1 MNAMVNRIHDDRGP
15 TVVTNS
21 TPTAHELIARHRT
34 GGQIDHGALARELAA
49 EARRA
54 RDPESF
60 VRGVLDALGIDDR
73 RAVADR
79 LVGALGA
86 EGLDALVNTASGQY
100 ALAALYGEAGP
111 EARQVL
117 EAHQRGLDF
126 CPACDYAGLYLAQ
139 HRPDSAPAAGPSASA
154 ARDQLLLDLTQ
165 IALSIAGIFDPTPIS
180 DGIDGVI
187 SLGRGDFVGALI
199 SGISMIPYAGDLAKV
214 GKLRKFADAIAAAVD
229 LAKVDPAFARQV
241 EPALRSIRAALDGVS
256 LDGLPSLVREPLAR
270 MRSKLDEFANITQ
283 VGVAASRV
291 SDTVGR
297 NTVTWTLDAAGRPVR
312 AEATLREVFPNA
324 TRASSEV
331 SAQSAAAATGVAG
344 DAGGHVIG
352 HRFVLDQGSRN
363 LFPQN
368 AQFNNSA
375 YRVMENE
382 WADWVRQGREV
393 RVEIT
398 LHRGDGNVRPDRV
411 EVSYEVIDPASGR
424 VVYDNSTVFANQAGQ
439 TFNRVPSAQMRDFR

>member
-1 MNAMVNRIHDDRGP
+1 MNAMVDRIQDGGATRGGDL
-15 TVVTNS
+15 
-21 TPTAHELIARHRT
+21 TPTPRELIARHTAAGRVDT
-34 GGQIDHGALARELAA
+34 AALARDLGS
-49 EARRA
+49 EARLA
-54 RDPESF
+54 RDPESL
-60 VRGVLDALGIDDR
+60 VRGVLDALGPDDR
-73 RAVADR
+73 RTVADAT
-79 LVGALGA
+79 VAALGTP
-86 EGLDALVNTASGQY
+86 GLDALARTGGGQW
-100 ALAALYGEAGP
+100 ALSALYAEAAP
-111 EARQVL
+111 VTQDALQ
-117 EAHQRGLDF
+117 AHQRGLDF
-126 CPACDYAGLYLAQ
+126 CPACDYAGLHLAQ
-139 HRPDSAPAAGPSASA
+139 SRTVEVPTTAAAPSAS
-154 ARDQLLLDLTQ
+154 RDELLLDLAQ
-165 IALSIAGIFDPTPIS
+165 IALSIAGIVDPTPIS

-214 GKLRKFADAIAAAVD
+214 GKLRKFADAIEAAVD

-241 EPALRSIRAALDGVS
+241 EPALRQIREALDGVP
-256 LDGLPSLVREPLAR
+256 LDGLPSIVREPLER
-270 MRSKLDEFANITQ
+270 MRGKLDEFANIGQ

-297 NTVTWTLDAAGRPVR
+297 NTVEWTLDAGGRPVR

-324 TRASSEV
+324 TRASSET

-344 DAGGHVIG
+344 DAGGHLIG

-375 YRVMENE
+375 YRVLENE

-393 RVEIT
+393 RVEIS
-398 LHRGDGNVRPDRV
+398 LDRSGGNVRPDRI
-411 EVSYEVIDPASGR
+411 EVSYEVVDPATGR

-439 TFNRVPSAQMRDFR
+439 TFDRVPNAQMPNFR